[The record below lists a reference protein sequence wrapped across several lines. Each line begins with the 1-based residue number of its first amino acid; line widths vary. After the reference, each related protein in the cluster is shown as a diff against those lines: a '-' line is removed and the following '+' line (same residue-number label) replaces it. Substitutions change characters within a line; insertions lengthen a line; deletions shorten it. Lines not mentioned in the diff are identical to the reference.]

1 MTCASNINTFVN
13 GSITYNGTR
22 YDLLAL
28 AKWVSYQSWRKS
40 GGLNGLPVSV
50 IIAQWGFEH
59 YSWTLPS
66 LQSSYNFAYQDG
78 TCGATSGVYDPN
90 NTTPGKR
97 LKFTNM
103 LDAIRSY
110 ARLIIEGYPHVRYA
124 YSGNGGNSAGAAAAA
139 NALSSGYW
147 TGYTKSATSY
157 CSSTSYAV
165 NSSSTKR
172 VWATAGYSGM
182 DGTITSSNNTCLN
195 TLHYIQKTDP
205 NVYGLSNIY

>member
-110 ARLIIEGYPHVRYA
+110 ARLYY
-124 YSGNGGNSAGAAAAA
+124 
-139 NALSSGYW
+139 
-147 TGYTKSATSY
+147 
-157 CSSTSYAV
+157 
-165 NSSSTKR
+165 
-172 VWATAGYSGM
+172 
-182 DGTITSSNNTCLN
+182 
-195 TLHYIQKTDP
+195 
-205 NVYGLSNIY
+205 

>member
-1 MTCASNINTFVN
+1 MPD
-13 GSITYNGTR
+13 Y
-22 YDLLAL
+22 
-28 AKWVSYQSWRKS
+28 
-40 GGLNGLPVSV
+40 
-50 IIAQWGFEH
+50 
-59 YSWTLPS
+59 
-66 LQSSYNFAYQDG
+66 
-78 TCGATSGVYDPN
+78 
-90 NTTPGKR
+90 
-97 LKFTNM
+97 
-103 LDAIRSY
+103 
-110 ARLIIEGYPHVRYA
+110 IIEGYPHVRYA